1 MHLCENE
8 RRITVGAAGR
18 FSAKNACVLKS
29 SKLGRSFWRYGSRPN
44 AFLRV
49 KRKISRTCLLQLRTH
64 NEGGC
69 SLACFN
75 KTVMGGGGI
84 FDGTAS
90 CRCRLFVTTKSR
102 DNLMRPRA
110 PVSTGRSPTS
120 VRRIPTAAAG
130 VLGGASAALV
140 EGHLVVLTCL
150 NGGGSRRG
158 GLRTVYRDSLEC
170 VDPVS
175 PLPSFV
181 RPRAPLLRPP
191 PLFALSL
198 FHLCSRNNLVLRL
211 SSVPP

>member
-1 MHLCENE
+1 M
-8 RRITVGAAGR
+8 
-18 FSAKNACVLKS
+18 K
-29 SKLGRSFWRYGSRPN
+29 
-44 AFLRV
+44 
-49 KRKISRTCLLQLRTH
+49 
-64 NEGGC
+64 
-69 SLACFN
+69 
-75 KTVMGGGGI
+75 
-84 FDGTAS
+84 
-90 CRCRLFVTTKSR
+90 
-102 DNLMRPRA
+102 PRA

-130 VLGGASAALV
+130 VLGGASSALV

-191 PLFALSL
+191 PPLCALPFSSL
-198 FHLCSRNNLVLRL
+198 QPKQPRSQVIVSAFLVACGSDRLLCVFFLTIRNKCMQNLSTCDSEIFRTSTSPGIRAGRPSFSFMSARV
-211 SSVPP
+211 